1 MGAIN
6 IKRILFATDFLES
19 SRIALDYAVALAHH
33 FEAGIVM
40 VHAIDLS
47 DPAREA
53 ELTMHAP
60 CMSRKEATGRLD
72 AFAAGVRR
80 TGLTVETFVEDG
92 VPYEVVLDAVQRHN
106 IDLLVLG
113 VHGIH
118 RGLKHL
124 LIGSNTE
131 TILLAATCPTLTV
144 GPHVMSGID
153 LTLHLEEV
161 LYLSDFTPE
170 AAAAA
175 PYALFFGH
183 SFGVPVDVC
192 QLLPVIAE
200 NNPRLRDEIAEDY
213 CATMKRV
220 LNSEESDWC
229 LSAYQLDRSIA
240 IDQIIDRAKKQTA
253 GIIVLGAQIE
263 SHLGRHLHTS
273 FAYQLLAKATCPVLT
288 ISGQWGGR
296 LVSPENH

>member
-1 MGAIN
+1 MGGS
-6 IKRILFATDFLES
+6 IKIERILFATDFLES

-33 FEAGIVM
+33 FEASMVM

-47 DPAREA
+47 HSAREA
-53 ELTMHAP
+53 ELTIHGP
-60 CMSRKEATGRLD
+60 CVSRKAAMGRLD

-92 VPYEVVLDAVQRHN
+92 VPHQVVMDAVQRHG

-118 RGLKHL
+118 RGVEHL

-131 TILLAATCPTLTV
+131 RILLAATCPTLTV

-153 LTLHLEEV
+153 LKLHLEEV

-170 AAAAA
+170 AALAA
-175 PYALFFGH
+175 PYALWLGE

-192 QLLPVIAE
+192 QLLP
-200 NNPRLRDEIAEDY
+200 LIAEDNPGLKEEIAGNY
-213 CATMKRV
+213 CAMMKRV

-229 LSAYQLDRSIA
+229 LPAYQLDRGTA
-240 IDQIIDRAKKQTA
+240 IDQILDRAKSQTA
-253 GIIVLGAQIE
+253 GIIVLGIKVE

-273 FAYQLLAKATCPVLT
+273 FAYQILAKATCPILT
-288 ISGQWGGR
+288 ICGQLGGT
-296 LVSPENH
+296 SA